1 MRLNP
6 QFSREKSM
14 LVAATNATAL
24 GPLPGS
30 EARRLMSLAA
40 GGDIATT

>member
-6 QFSREKSM
+6 QFSREESM

-30 EARRLMSLAA
+30 DARPLMSLAA